1 MAGPLGAPG
10 TRSGQTPSREPT
22 LSRRRAH
29 PFSLG
34 SPGSAPPAQRHRN
47 SRVQVGHL
55 RLGRPGGLTPRPV
68 EALWPPL
75 RPHGPLASLL
85 DGDRWPRCPHPAG
98 PGASSFKELEA
109 SDLGPS
115 RAAWQP
121 GTRTTGRKGR
131 RRKCEG
137 LFVISSFKELRWGGE
152 LKIDL
157 FWFDWFSALRTAGAR
172 RKLRV

>member
-10 TRSGQTPSREPT
+10 TRSGQTPSREPN

-34 SPGSAPPAQRHRN
+34 PPGSAPPAQRHRN
-47 SRVQVGHL
+47 SLVQVGHL
-55 RLGRPGGLTPRPV
+55 RLGRPGRLTPRPV

-98 PGASSFKELEA
+98 PGASRFKELEA

-137 LFVISSFKELRWGGE
+137 LFVISSFKELRWRGE

-157 FWFDWFSALRTAGAR
+157 FL
-172 RKLRV
+172 V